1 MEYGLYKRLCVL
13 AGMVALCASCS
24 VRRSASDHSHYR
36 DQERQVLESLDTSMD
51 VRLSS
56 SNTVRD
62 RWRNIR
68 IIRREFDL
76 ERQPDENGRY
86 PVKSETTLEGEEHEN
101 ERKEE
106 AESQKKEENES
117 VFARSEAS
125 HEEERSGDTELNSDV
140 GKNAL
145 GWWALGVTMVLA
157 LVIFL
162 RWRYGKKDK
171 TK

>member
-1 MEYGLYKRLCVL
+1 
-13 AGMVALCASCS
+13 
-24 VRRSASDHSHYR
+24 
-36 DQERQVLESLDTSMD
+36 MD
-51 VRLSS
+51 VRLAS

-86 PVKSETTLEGEEHEN
+86 PVKAETTLEGEEHEN

-125 HEEERSGDTELNSDV
+125 HEEERSGDTKLNSDV

-162 RWRYGKKDK
+162 RWRYGKKG
-171 TK
+171 

>member
-24 VRRSASDHSHYR
+24 VRRSASDHSRYR
-36 DQERQVLESLDTSMD
+36 DQERQVLESLATSMD
-51 VRLSS
+51 IRLAS

-68 IIRREFDL
+68 IVRREFDL
-76 ERQPDENGRY
+76 ERQPDGNGQY

-106 AESQKKEENES
+106 AESQKKEEDES
-117 VFARSEAS
+117 VFAQSETNREEDRS
-125 HEEERSGDTELNSDV
+125 RNTELDSDV

-145 GWWALGVTMVLA
+145 WWWAIGAAMAMA